1 VCVIRLCF
9 VRLKLL
15 LIAVEARKPDTN
27 DSCLAINPG
36 PELKLEPHIQGFFIA
51 ESAEDVKRSVCLS
64 VCLFVSLLLYIFIP
78 PFNRLHRSANYSAV

>member
-1 VCVIRLCF
+1 

-15 LIAVEARKPDTN
+15 LIAVEAHKPDTS

-51 ESAEDVKRSVCLS
+51 ESAEDAKRSVHTTSVLS
-64 VCLFVSLLLYIFIP
+64 LSLCMVCV
-78 PFNRLHRSANYSAV
+78 